1 MAELSRAESIY
12 KVRELLQDTRICM
25 LTTLQ
30 QDGTLHSRPMALQ
43 QAPFDGDLWF
53 FTQRSSGKAAEL
65 AAKRVV
71 SVTAQSADL
80 KSFLALRGFGYMVVD
95 EAKNAALWNPAYTA
109 WFPKGLNDPEL
120 ALLRVE
126 TQTAE
131 YWASPGGVVTY
142 LYNLVTGG
150 RSDEHA
156 RLEL

>member
-1 MAELSRAESIY
+1 
-12 KVRELLQDTRICM
+12 
-25 LTTLQ
+25 
-30 QDGTLHSRPMALQ
+30 MALQ
-43 QAPFDGDLWF
+43 QVPFDGDQWF

-80 KSFLALRGFGYMVVD
+80 KSFLALRGFGYMVVG
-95 EAKNAALWNPAYTA
+95 EAKNTALWNPAYTA

-126 TQTAE
+126 TQAAE
-131 YWASPGGVVTY
+131 YSASPGGVVIY
-142 LYNLVTGG
+142 LYNLVTAG